1 MQLLLRYCSVY
12 PILFARV
19 EIRQDGHSTMC
30 TMTDR
35 PRSKSAKQL
44 SLYLFG
50 HLYYCLYLIAT
61 LNPTNIEC
69 ARMSHSQSG
78 SWLPPFPHRVV
89 LSHSAARA
97 EQPAAAAACNILSA
111 RAKSPPPPRLIPQP
125 VIQPKLQ
132 WSPGIRSKVRGHTLN
147 KVYTEGKLRGTTLKV
162 SYLKQG

>member
-89 LSHSAARA
+89 LSHSAAAARA
-97 EQPAAAAACNILSA
+97 EQSSRQQRRHVISSLHAQNRRRRPALYRNLLFSPSYNGAQVFGQ
-111 RAKSPPPPRLIPQP
+111 KS
-125 VIQPKLQ
+125 
-132 WSPGIRSKVRGHTLN
+132 GATL
-147 KVYTEGKLRGTTLKV
+147 
-162 SYLKQG
+162 